1 MILSHE
7 NIDFQVGDAHS
18 LLFDDDIHGASDELL
33 EETSSNKRTEE
44 TLDQFF
50 KWLTGID
57 GGRRQEKTA
66 KQYVSQVRNIVKKV
80 DPEYHRV
87 SSLVSTRLVRD
98 NWLDPLEKSRRPG
111 TCKSYLGSLFKF
123 FRFVMVEKPSG
134 MKVKFD
140 AVRAAKEQ
148 VHEWMS
154 SYNKPIARRM
164 WEKKA
169 EDIDRLITP
178 EQIRAF
184 DVSEPARTVVKLI
197 EKYSATPDENS
208 HPSQSEYTIVRDFF
222 LTTLCINNAARA
234 GPLANLTI
242 GEYRNARQEGE
253 QYVARV
259 LNHKTLES
267 HGPAS
272 LVISTNLYTWL
283 AIFIR
288 KMRYSLQGV
297 SSTAEDRVFVSWTGK
312 AMTSSMVSAQINS
325 FWSKA
330 LGKDAER
337 MSATL
342 IRKTAVSAVHERKG
356 SMKKNL
362 ANLMTHSEKT
372 ADKYY
377 NIQQKGKN
385 DAKTVEQLRTVLRSN
400 SASEVSVSNVG
411 ESTSDVSSRHKWNE
425 EQLTEVYTAFK
436 ESIQSGQ
443 VTMEYVK
450 EVIADN
456 VVLKNIP
463 LTSIRDKVRSLIKAS
478 QETQSVSNGAGAHP
492 PTQMETPFD
501 KLRRFGLLPNESDE
515 TRQRN
520 DQEDIAFVDD
530 ASIKTN
536 TQTSLKSGRAFDDE
550 QTQTLSRL
558 FKHLIETNAPIERPA
573 VMRTIE
579 GDERASVILKQ
590 FTPLQLC
597 DKIRTERKRIRRV
610 RKRK

>member
-1 MILSHE
+1 
-7 NIDFQVGDAHS
+7 
-18 LLFDDDIHGASDELL
+18 
-33 EETSSNKRTEE
+33 
-44 TLDQFF
+44 
-50 KWLTGID
+50 
-57 GGRRQEKTA
+57 
-66 KQYVSQVRNIVKKV
+66 
-80 DPEYHRV
+80 
-87 SSLVSTRLVRD
+87 
-98 NWLDPLEKSRRPG
+98 
-111 TCKSYLGSLFKF
+111 
-123 FRFVMVEKPSG
+123 
-134 MKVKFD
+134 
-140 AVRAAKEQ
+140 
-148 VHEWMS
+148 
-154 SYNKPIARRM
+154 
-164 WEKKA
+164 
-169 EDIDRLITP
+169 
-178 EQIRAF
+178 
-184 DVSEPARTVVKLI
+184 
-197 EKYSATPDENS
+197 
-208 HPSQSEYTIVRDFF
+208 
-222 LTTLCINNAARA
+222 
-234 GPLANLTI
+234 
-242 GEYRNARQEGE
+242 
-253 QYVARV
+253 
-259 LNHKTLES
+259 
-267 HGPAS
+267 
-272 LVISTNLYTWL
+272 
-283 AIFIR
+283 
-288 KMRYSLQGV
+288 MRYSLQGV

-342 IRKTAVSAVHERKG
+342 IRKTAVSAVHERQG

-443 VTMEYVK
+443 VTMEYAK

-501 KLRRFGLLPNESDE
+501 KLRRFGLLPDESDE

-530 ASIKTN
+530 ASIETN

-558 FKHLIETNAPIERPA
+558 FKHLIETIAPIERPA